1 MSPSSTAT
9 SRRGPRGLARHGRLR
24 RRGPVRTLLAVVA
37 GTLAVLLVS
46 SVSVAAI
53 AVRSATSGVQTVT
66 LGNEDQVQDVS
77 IGAIEGGANILLVGS
92 DEREAGS
99 QVDAGVVDGVR
110 NDVNILVHLSEDHE
124 RVTAVSFPRDLMI
137 DVPACTGDDGTPHAA
152 REYQQFNTLYGEGG
166 MNCTVTAVEQLTGLA
181 IPYAGKITFDG
192 VIEMSNA
199 LGGVDV
205 CVTDRIRDRDSGLD
219 LTAGTHTL
227 QGADALAFL
236 RTRHG
241 VGDGSDLAR
250 ISSQQVF
257 LSSLMRKVISG
268 GTLGNVGTLYKL
280 ASAALSNMTLSST
293 LNSPDSIV
301 QLGLAMRDLQPEDI
315 VFVQYPVVDD
325 PYQAGRV
332 VESETDAE
340 ALNGLLQTDAAFA
353 LGDAAEGRGATVD
366 ESAAPVETTAPEAPA
381 PAEGTSPDAGTGTTD
396 GSTAPAPEPEA
407 VTTLP
412 PTVTGQT
419 AGEATCSQGS
429 SRG

>member
-1 MSPSSTAT
+1 MAPNSTAP
-9 SRRGPRGLARHGRLR
+9 SRRGPRGVARHGRLP
-24 RRGPVRTLLAVVA
+24 RRGPVRTLLAVTA
-37 GTLAVLLVS
+37 GVLAVVLVS

-66 LGNEDQVQDVS
+66 LGNEGDVQDVS
-77 IGAIEGGANILLVGS
+77 IGAIQGGANILLVGS
-92 DEREAGS
+92 DEREADS
-99 QVDAGVVDGVR
+99 QVDSGVVEGVR
-110 NDVNILVHLSEDHE
+110 NDVNILVHLSQDHT

-137 DVPACTGDDGTPHAA
+137 DVPACTGDDGEPHEA
-152 REYQQFNTLYGEGG
+152 RSYQQFNTLYEEGG
-166 MNCTVTAVEQLTGLA
+166 MNCTVTAVEQMTGLS

-205 CVTDRIRDRDSGLD
+205 CVSQPIRDTDSGLD
-219 LTAGTHTL
+219 LGAGVHTL

-257 LSSLMRKVISG
+257 LSSMMRKVISG

-280 ASAALSNMTLSST
+280 ASAALSNMTLSSS
-293 LNSPDSIV
+293 LSSPDSIV
-301 QLGLAMRDLQPEDI
+301 QLGLAMRDLRPEGI

-325 PYQAGRV
+325 PYQSGRV
-332 VESETDAE
+332 VASEADA
-340 ALNGLLQTDAAFA
+340 ATLNGLLQTDADFT
-353 LGDAAEGRGATVD
+353 LGDDSEGRGATVD
-366 ESAAPVETTAPEAPA
+366 ESTAPVETTAPESPATPEAPTDTA
-381 PAEGTSPDAGTGTTD
+381 TPEGGTGATSPAT
-396 GSTAPAPEPEA
+396 EPVP

-412 PTVTGQT
+412 STVTGQT
-419 AGEATCSQGS
+419 AAESTCSQGNS
-429 SRG
+429 WG